1 MPRFLLSLIRG
12 LQALL
17 MLLACCLWPGLPA
30 WAADPASPSE
40 AVVRVPILVY
50 HRFGPEVADSMT
62 VRTRTVEAQL
72 DLLARSGHT
81 VIPLQ
86 WLVDYLQGRRP
97 SLPAGAVVITVDD
110 GHASVFTELAP
121 LVQRR
126 HIPVTLFI
134 YPSAISNASYAMT
147 WPQLQTLQA
156 TGLFDVQSHTYW
168 HPNFARERRQRTA
181 DDYRDFVQHQLR
193 LSRTVLEK
201 RMGHPIT
208 QLAWPFGLYDE
219 VTIEEAEAAGYTAA
233 LTLRAQP
240 ASQHDKLLEL
250 PRFLMVEPPNAS
262 WFQRIIDTA
271 SPKPISAP

>member
-1 MPRFLLSLIRG
+1 MQSPWLSLMRG
-12 LQALL
+12 L
-17 MLLACCLWPGLPA
+17 LAWWVGSLWMA
-30 WAADPASPSE
+30 WPVQADPASAPDTS
-40 AVVRVPILVY
+40 VRVPILVY

-72 DLLARSGHT
+72 DLLARTGHP

-86 WLVDYLQGRRP
+86 WLIDYLQGHRP
-97 SLPAGAVVITVDD
+97 GLPAGAVVITVDD

-147 WPQLQTLQA
+147 WAQLQTLQA

-168 HPNFARERRQRTA
+168 HPNFARERRQRTP
-181 DDYRDFVQHQLR
+181 DDYRAFVQHQLQ

-201 RMGHPIT
+201 RMGHPVT

-219 VTIEEAEAAGYTAA
+219 VTVEEARAAGYTAA

-240 ASQHDKLLEL
+240 ATRHDTLLEL
-250 PRFLMVEPPNAS
+250 PRFLMVEPPNS
-262 WFQRIIDTA
+262 QWFQRIINTA
-271 SPKPISAP
+271 TPTPAAVP